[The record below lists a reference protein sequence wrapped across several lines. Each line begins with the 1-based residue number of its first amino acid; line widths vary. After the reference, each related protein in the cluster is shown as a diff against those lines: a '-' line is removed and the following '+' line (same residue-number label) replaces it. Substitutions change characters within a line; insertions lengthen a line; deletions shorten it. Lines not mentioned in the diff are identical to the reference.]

1 MTKKTFQVH
10 IFLTLVHNKW
20 SFYLFQNWENTM
32 KKKEDI
38 NYLPWPALCYL
49 ICFPQLLFWYQVS
62 HFPLLP
68 EFLKKEG
75 FIWGKK

>member
-32 KKKEDI
+32 KKMKILTTYRDLLCAI
-38 NYLPWPALCYL
+38 WFVFLNFYSGIKFLTFLCYL
-49 ICFPQLLFWYQVS
+49 SF
-62 HFPLLP
+62 
-68 EFLKKEG
+68 
-75 FIWGKK
+75 